1 MIKACGS
8 IGHSAILMLLH
19 ERVAVTLSAYCNLK
33 YLRAPESV
41 KNSNMLLEQNEIFN
55 AHYRKY
61 NPLEE
66 VLPEITLMFID
77 R

>member
-1 MIKACGS
+1 MFIRRTWIFRCF
-8 IGHSAILMLLH
+8 L
-19 ERVAVTLSAYCNLK
+19 AVTLSVSCNLK

-66 VLPEITLMFID
+66 VLPEITLMLID
-77 R
+77 C